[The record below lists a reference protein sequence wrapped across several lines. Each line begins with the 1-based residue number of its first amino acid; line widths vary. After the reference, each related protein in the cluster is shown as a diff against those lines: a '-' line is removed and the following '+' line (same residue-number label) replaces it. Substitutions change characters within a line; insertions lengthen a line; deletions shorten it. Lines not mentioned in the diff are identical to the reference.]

1 MIQMS
6 NILKVKANL
15 RKYKTIKTNKST
27 SRIIDG
33 SYNSVY
39 KGRSMNF
46 DELRDYVPGD
56 EIRDIDWKATARS
69 QKVLVRQFI
78 AEKKHNIML
87 VIDSNKRMLGQTRHG
102 IDKKEAGLIS
112 AGGLAYLVGGNGDYV
127 GATFCKGDGLVQYF
141 PLKTGMINIENI
153 LANYDSSVTEDN
165 TSSIQKCLEYL
176 IHRSSTKMIIV
187 IVTDLYGICSID
199 EAMLKR
205 LVFMNDVL
213 LISVSDTDTMGKK
226 VYNYTTNSYL
236 PAFISESKSLARREI
251 YNRNRMQDMARTR
264 LNKYGIASITVDDPE
279 DIDVQIASLFEMRK
293 RMKN

>member
-87 VIDSNKRMLGQTRHG
+87 VIDSNKRMLGQTRQG

-112 AGGLAYLVGGNGDYV
+112 AGGLAYLVGGNGVDR
-127 GATFCKGDGLVQYF
+127 K
-141 PLKTGMINIENI
+141 
-153 LANYDSSVTEDN
+153 SV
-165 TSSIQKCLEYL
+165 
-176 IHRSSTKMIIV
+176 V
-187 IVTDLYGICSID
+187 
-199 EAMLKR
+199 
-205 LVFMNDVL
+205 
-213 LISVSDTDTMGKK
+213 
-226 VYNYTTNSYL
+226 
-236 PAFISESKSLARREI
+236 
-251 YNRNRMQDMARTR
+251 
-264 LNKYGIASITVDDPE
+264 
-279 DIDVQIASLFEMRK
+279 
-293 RMKN
+293 